1 MPYVTVNVDA
11 DVYVEDVL
19 REIDD
24 DDLIEELDRRG
35 LDLNTQYIDGDAM
48 RELLEAV
55 WFKRRLGQDYSDEVD
70 KMIYYGLGKV
80 L

>member
-11 DVYVEDVL
+11 DVYVDDVL

-24 DDLIEELDRRG
+24 DDLIEELNRRG
-35 LDLNTQYIDGDAM
+35 LDLNSQYIDNNAT
-48 RELLEAV
+48 RELLESI
-55 WFKRRLGQDYSDEVD
+55 WFKRRLGQDFSDEID